1 MDSLVSL
8 FPQAARELRADAV
21 VQNWPYT
28 HNFPRERLSFVS
40 WGGFHVPYVPTL
52 AFLLY
57 LFLLTYIEFY
67 NVSYGQ
73 AAIILFG
80 IMWGIELNSEFKL
93 AIPPL

>member
-1 MDSLVSL
+1 M
-8 FPQAARELRADAV
+8 

-28 HNFPRERLSFVS
+28 HNFPRELLSFVS

-67 NVSYGQ
+67 NVSYG
-73 AAIILFG
+73 
-80 IMWGIELNSEFKL
+80 
-93 AIPPL
+93 